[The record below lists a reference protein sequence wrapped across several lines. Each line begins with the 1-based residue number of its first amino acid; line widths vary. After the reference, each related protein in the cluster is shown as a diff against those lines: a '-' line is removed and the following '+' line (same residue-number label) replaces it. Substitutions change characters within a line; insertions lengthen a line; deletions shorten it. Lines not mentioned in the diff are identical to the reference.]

1 MRSGLGLRDLTI
13 GHGTVP
19 LATAIT
25 LDVPRG
31 TITAILGPSGIGK
44 STLLATIAGIQPPL
58 AGTITLDGADLAK
71 VPVHRRGVGLVF
83 QEPLLFTHLDVA
95 GNIAYG
101 LRRSGMSSASA
112 RERAEEFAGWLGLAG
127 LESRRWDE
135 LSGGQAQRVA
145 LARALAPEPS
155 VLCLDEPF
163 SALDSELR
171 TRLVVE
177 VRELVRER
185 GIAAVHVTHD
195 RAEAIAIADEILEF
209 RDGAVHRP

>member
-1 MRSGLGLRDLTI
+1 MSGLALRGLAVGIDTGTPLLTGI
-13 GHGTVP
+13 D
-19 LATAIT
+19 

-31 TITAILGPSGIGK
+31 SVTAVLGPSGSGK
-44 STLLATIAGIQPPL
+44 STLLATIAGVRAPL
-58 AGTITLDGADLAK
+58 AGRVLVDGRDITT
-71 VPVHRRGVGLVF
+71 VPVHERGVGLVF

-101 LRRSGMSSASA
+101 LRRRGMPRDEALARA
-112 RERAEEFAGWLGLAG
+112 RELAEWLGLAG
-127 LESRRWDE
+127 LEGRRWDE

-163 SALDSELR
+163 SALDADLR
-171 TRLVVE
+171 TRLADD
-177 VRELVRER
+177 VRRLVTER

-195 RAEAIAIADEILEF
+195 RAEAGAIADAVLEI
-209 RDGAVHRP
+209 RDGTLRRL